1 MFSLTALRN
10 VLVSGCACAAAAACV
25 GGTSLT
31 PTATNTTEIAA
42 NFQALSDIPIPG
54 GATLDSERSLIL
66 GNMDRWTGRVVMK
79 LGMPMAQASGLFQQQ
94 MPVFGWQPLM
104 AAQAETAVLT
114 FLRGDRAA
122 TIQVTPASLLGGS
135 VATITVAPR
144 QSDTAPS
151 ALQAEPLSPPP
162 TRRR

>member
-1 MFSLTALRN
+1 MVSLPCLRYVS
-10 VLVSGCACAAAAACV
+10 VLGVLFATLSACTR
-25 GGTSLT
+25 GTSLT
-31 PTATNTTEIAA
+31 PTASSNTEIAA

-79 LGMPMAQASGLFQQQ
+79 LNISMAQASGLFQQQ
-94 MPVFGWQPLM
+94 MPSFGWQPLM

-122 TIQVTPASLLGGS
+122 TILVSPVSLIGGS

-144 QSDTAPS
+144 QSEGAPS
-151 ALQAEPLSPPP
+151 ALQTEPLSPPN